1 MGACRRSLLTLT
13 ALALAGCGF
22 KLRQPLPL
30 SFNSAALVGFAPR
43 SPLADELRR
52 SLVAA
57 NVRVL
62 DNPDRVEVVI
72 QALADAR
79 EKAVVAST
87 AAAQVRE
94 LQLRLRVHLR
104 ARTPGGRELMPAV
117 DLLLTRDLSTSET
130 AALGKAQEEDQLYR
144 DMQLDVVQQVMRRLA
159 AIRL

>member
-1 MGACRRSLLTLT
+1 M

-22 KLRQPLPL
+22 KLRRPLPL
-30 SFNSAALVGFAPR
+30 SFNSAALAGFAPR
-43 SPLADELRR
+43 SPLAEELRR
-52 SLVAA
+52 SLTDA

-62 DNPDRVEVVI
+62 DSPDRVEVVI
-72 QALADAR
+72 QALTDAR

-117 DLLLTRDLSTSET
+117 ELLLTRDLSTSEA